1 MLKFRYF
8 IITASILILTSCG
21 FKIVNYSSLSNFE
34 IAEITTSG
42 ERKINYRVKN
52 KLLQNSNKDSD
63 KLILIKIET
72 ERDKSIKEKNIKNEI
87 TKYALDILIKV
98 EFSEINNS
106 ISRSFTVKK
115 NGDYAVSEKYTQTLN
130 NEKKLNNLLAD
141 DLADIIFKELVLRVN
156 DL

>member
-52 KLLQNSNKDSD
+52 KLLQNSNKGSD

-106 ISRSFTVKK
+106 ISRSFTVTK

>member
-1 MLKFRYF
+1 M
-8 IITASILILTSCG
+8 
-21 FKIVNYSSLSNFE
+21 
-34 IAEITTSG
+34 
-42 ERKINYRVKN
+42 
-52 KLLQNSNKDSD
+52 
-63 KLILIKIET
+63 
-72 ERDKSIKEKNIKNEI
+72 
-87 TKYALDILIKV
+87 DILIKV